1 MSKVK
6 DAVPAPAGAAGK
18 GKPEELDPEFMGLMS
33 EIENDLRTDE
43 FRKLWKRYGSL
54 FITFAVLLVVG
65 VTGVVMYRDY
75 ETRQREAAARR
86 YELAVSAQQDG
97 KTDEALSA
105 FTALEKDGGKA
116 YSMLARFNVAS
127 LQVLKKDIDGAIA
140 TYKAL
145 ADDQTVDPAYR
156 DLATLMRVLH
166 SLDREDP
173 KVLEAAL
180 TPLTG
185 PNNAF
190 NPSALELTALLA
202 AKQGD
207 TARAVKTL
215 ALISAD
221 PTTPATMRERA
232 EDLSKLYQAGVVPP
246 PPAMPAVVGPAAAPA
261 PEPNAAAPVTP
272 SVVAPS
278 AAPPAPSKP

>member
-1 MSKVK
+1 M
-6 DAVPAPAGAAGK
+6 PAGAAGK

-33 EIENDLRTDE
+33 EIESDLRTDE
-43 FRKLWKRYGSL
+43 FRKIWKRYGNL
-54 FITFAVLLVVG
+54 FITFAVLLVGG
-65 VTGVVMYRDY
+65 VTGTVMYRDY
-75 ETRQREAAARR
+75 EAKQREAAARR
-86 YELAVSAQQDG
+86 YELAVTAQLDG
-97 KTDEALSA
+97 KTDEAFSA
-105 FTALEKDGGKA
+105 FTALAKDGGKA
-116 YSMLARFNVAS
+116 YGMLARFNLAS
-127 LQVLKKDIDGAIA
+127 LQVQKNDLDGAIA

-145 ADDQTVDPAYR
+145 ASDQTVDPAYR
-156 DLATLMRVLH
+156 DLATLMRVLRG
-166 SLDREDP
+166 LDREDP

-202 AKQGD
+202 ARQGD

-215 ALISAD
+215 AQISAD
-221 PTTPATMRERA
+221 PAAPASMRARA

-246 PPAMPAVVGPAAAPA
+246 PPLPPATVPA
-261 PEPNAAAPVTP
+261 PPPSAA
-272 SVVAPS
+272 APS